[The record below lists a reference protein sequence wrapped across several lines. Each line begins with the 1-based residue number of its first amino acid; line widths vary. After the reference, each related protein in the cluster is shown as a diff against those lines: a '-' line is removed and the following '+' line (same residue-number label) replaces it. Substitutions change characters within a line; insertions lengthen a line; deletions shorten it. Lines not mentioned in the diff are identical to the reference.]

1 VVMVTGKM
9 IMTKHAGS
17 FVLGKTLCR
26 SFREMVACVL
36 MVSVLWLYR
45 RNGFF

>member
-1 VVMVTGKM
+1 MVMVTGKM